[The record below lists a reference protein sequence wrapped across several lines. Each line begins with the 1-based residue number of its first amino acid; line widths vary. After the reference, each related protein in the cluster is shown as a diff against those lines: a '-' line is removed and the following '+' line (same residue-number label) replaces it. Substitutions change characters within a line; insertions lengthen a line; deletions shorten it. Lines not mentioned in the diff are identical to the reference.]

1 MKEFYKVTIGVDMVS
16 FKRDTIFGVKNKVF
30 GGFGNYT
37 LFGSLKKVL
46 ENEDDI
52 ESMKDTFLNR
62 ITAQLEKDYK
72 NVSINNI
79 EWNITIEKASIQTAE
94 WCIKNLT
101 IPQLVE
107 MGLTIM
113 RESD

>member
-1 MKEFYKVTIGVDMVS
+1 MKEFYKVTVWASVVS
-16 FKRDTIFGVKNKVF
+16 FERDTIFGVKNKAF
-30 GGFGNYT
+30 GGFGSYER
-37 LFGSLKKVL
+37 FGSMEKVL

-52 ESMKDTFLNR
+52 ENMKDIFLKR
-62 ITAQLEKDYK
+62 INTQLERDYK
-72 NVSINNI
+72 NVSINNV
-79 EWNITIEKASIQTAE
+79 EWNVIVEKASTQTVE

-113 RESD
+113 REND